1 MATMPPASTSQ
12 DRRGRKPS
20 VGRPALFV
28 VLLAIASLG
37 VLGLLVAG
45 PSITLPVAVAAAAG
59 LLSLVGTAWAVAG
72 PRL

>member
-1 MATMPPASTSQ
+1 MTTMPPDTSSQ
-12 DRRGRKPS
+12 HHRERKPS

-28 VLLAIASLG
+28 VLLAIAALG

-59 LLSLVGTAWAVAG
+59 LLSLVGIAWAVAG

>member
-1 MATMPPASTSQ
+1 MATMPP
-12 DRRGRKPS
+12 DRSSHDHRGRKPS

-37 VLGLLVAG
+37 VLGLLVVG
-45 PSITLPVAVAAAAG
+45 PSITLPVAVAVAAG
-59 LLSLVGTAWAVAG
+59 LLGLVGVAWAVAG